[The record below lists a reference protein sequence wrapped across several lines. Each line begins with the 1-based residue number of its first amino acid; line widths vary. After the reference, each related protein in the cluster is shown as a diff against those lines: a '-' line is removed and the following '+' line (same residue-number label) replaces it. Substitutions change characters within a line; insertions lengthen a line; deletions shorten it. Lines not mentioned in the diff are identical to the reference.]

1 LLDSLSI
8 LLLSDPTFTLS
19 NVTSAVQAVSDWNQ
33 FCNRLQFPLRK
44 RKTTKEIMEYFI
56 TAVPRASWE
65 TLAGQL
71 YYMQQHEAL
80 EKVKEYIQQQPGMG
94 G

>member
-1 LLDSLSI
+1 
-8 LLLSDPTFTLS
+8 
-19 NVTSAVQAVSDWNQ
+19 
-33 FCNRLQFPLRK
+33 
-44 RKTTKEIMEYFI
+44 MEYFI
-56 TAVPRASWE
+56 TAFPRASWE

-94 G
+94 GWGLRSILECC

>member
-1 LLDSLSI
+1 
-8 LLLSDPTFTLS
+8 
-19 NVTSAVQAVSDWNQ
+19 
-33 FCNRLQFPLRK
+33 
-44 RKTTKEIMEYFI
+44 MEYFI

-80 EKVKEYIQQQPGMG
+80 EKVKVYIQQQPGMG
-94 G
+94 EQDSGVSWNVAERKYHQLIITLAVVLGMFGETDNSVYTVEIT